1 MTKIQ
6 RNAKPT
12 YPGVS
17 PSRARKNDVEDDSG
31 ALELPCLSRCDDAS
45 ELLQFKFDKN
55 MVQRQNDRRRTTP
68 KLCGG
73 QITTSREQA
82 RSAWENDVEKERL
95 GTPAFTIEKGKV

>member
-1 MTKIQ
+1 MGVGRDSVLNIKKEAGISQMTKIQ

-73 QITTSREQA
+73 
-82 RSAWENDVEKERL
+82 
-95 GTPAFTIEKGKV
+95 